1 MESEMLDMKKPYHP
15 HTNLVGQA
23 RLFPHMSEAMVM
35 AQRIGTP
42 GYQMIHPYNAEGGS
56 MAKHMGAHYKTLVCP
71 SMRKPSKSMAHHLG
85 MPVLFGGK
93 NGGTI

>member
-15 HTNLVGQA
+15 HTTMVGQA
-23 RLFPHMSEAMVM
+23 RLFPHLTEKMVM

-42 GYQMIHPYNAEGGS
+42 GYQAIHPYNKEGGS
-56 MAKHMGAHYKTLVCP
+56 LGKHMDGHYKSLVQP

-85 MPVLFGGK
+85 MPVLYGGK